1 MFAGSHPGTR
11 RVGIG
16 VRVRS
21 VVGSGWVGSAAGD
34 LEGEGRG
41 EDGTEGE
48 VKYYRQL
55 LYASFFSIFLLYM
68 YVAICLFV
76 CGIEKKIYY
85 YGKIIILYLS
95 VPKYLMLLTF

>member
-11 RVGIG
+11 RVGLG

-55 LYASFFSIFLLYM
+55 LYASFFFVLSTICMLPF
-68 YVAICLFV
+68 VCLFV
-76 CGIEKKIYY
+76 VYSRKS
-85 YGKIIILYLS
+85 II
-95 VPKYLMLLTF
+95 TAR